1 MEGTP
6 DRGSLG
12 LVTGPQVS
20 SILAGR
26 VSSFGFTWGVSWLAT
41 GVSEARSVRSS
52 GWADNAQPCLD
63 RSAEAGAVA

>member
-1 MEGTP
+1 MEGTL

-26 VSSFGFTWGVSWLAT
+26 VSSFGFTWRGELAGDRGVRGSI
-41 GVSEARSVRSS
+41 GSEQRL
-52 GWADNAQPCLD
+52 GGQCPTLP
-63 RSAEAGAVA
+63 